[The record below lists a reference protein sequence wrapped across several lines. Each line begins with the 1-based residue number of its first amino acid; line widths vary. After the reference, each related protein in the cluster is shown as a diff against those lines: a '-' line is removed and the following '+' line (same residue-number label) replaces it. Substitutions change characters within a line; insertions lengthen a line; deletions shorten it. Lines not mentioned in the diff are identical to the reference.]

1 MLIAAR
7 CQNPLESSP
16 LRRPF
21 PGQRQA
27 LPQQVLKPVPPCDLP
42 PLLFQHIFQ
51 RSIIPSRP
59 LDCFPAPSHLL
70 HPPSRFLELESSYG
84 GVLLR
89 ELESKGEINPITT
102 GGEILETPCS
112 DPAALEEPGLNMA
125 PAICG
130 RWQLFLALTPKSVL
144 FSHLLPC
151 VLG

>member
-7 CQNPLESSP
+7 CQNPLESAP

-27 LPQQVLKPVPPCDLP
+27 LPQQVLKPVPPRDLP

-51 RSIIPSRP
+51 RSVIPSPP

-70 HPPSRFLELESSYG
+70 HPPGRFLELESSYG
-84 GVLLR
+84 GVLLG
-89 ELESKGEINPITT
+89 EHESKGEINPILT
-102 GGEILETPCS
+102 GAEILETPCS
-112 DPAALEEPGLNMA
+112 DPGALEEPGPNMA
-125 PAICG
+125 LAISG
-130 RWQLFLALTPKSVL
+130 HWQLFLALTPRSVP

-151 VLG
+151 ALG